1 MAQTSAEKYG
11 IRKSILLNAFWV
23 PLHFQDT
30 ALITIAVP
38 AAVVQLAPQD
48 HVRVFAVIAALVS
61 FVSMIVPPIAGA
73 ISDRLRRRG
82 VPRRIPILIGA
93 AVDVICLI
101 MMAEVHD
108 LGLFMTFLLLATIGA
123 NISLAAY
130 QALFPEAVPQAA
142 WGSVSGIRSVAM
154 VVGTIVGLGVA
165 AGTIPDSTF
174 IGIAVAIF
182 LGAFTL
188 FAIAEH
194 PIPDQPEEHA
204 HVSDWHDFT
213 IVFIARGFLAFGL
226 ALLMTFVLYFFRDI
240 LKVSNPSGA
249 TGLVAFASLFGAIAS
264 GIYLGWLSDR
274 VPRKI
279 VVALSG
285 IPMILAAAG
294 FALLPQERWMYAFG
308 VLFGIGF
315 GGIMS
320 TGWALAI
327 DSVPKLRD
335 VARDLGIWGI
345 AQNFPAVIAPL
356 AGGLILNAYHGSIGG
371 YRVLFFAAAASFA
384 LGSVSVL
391 AVGKR
396 PIIPWWGVPGRIGSG
411 IFVGAY
417 MRIAYRV
424 RSWGKLPSPRGTA
437 LIVANHQVEIDLMPP
452 FAAFMLTGGWRTPVM
467 SASARSM
474 YEPGFMALR
483 VPWMWRL
490 MRNVN
495 LGWLFE
501 GLGLMPLENEL
512 QSRTIARWSWDV
524 QRRHGV
530 LALKDIFKPAA
541 IEQSEF
547 AELTSQDLFS
557 GSYFRKAQEAQVRL
571 SDLQVKY
578 RKEAFDDMRNGVE
591 RDLQRIENHL
601 RRGAT
606 FFVTPEGEYTRD
618 GAMLRF
624 RGIWDR
630 LAPLVNEVY
639 LVAISYDPFVG
650 RRLSE
655 LYRIVPLRDKNN
667 VVGELQAAR
676 PVTTSALLSEWLAKR
691 TDAFT
696 ESDAASAV
704 EARLQSLPK
713 ELFVDPELRKSPRRL
728 VRAALRN
735 LENHGII
742 VRQDGLLTLGN
753 RRKHPHFP
761 DVDDII
767 AFQATFMAET
777 LHGLGQTKSPD
788 STRLISVS

>member
-1 MAQTSAEKYG
+1 MAQSATEKYG
-11 IRKSILLNAFWV
+11 IRKSLLLNAYWV

-38 AAVVQLAPQD
+38 AAVVQMTPQD

-73 ISDRLRRRG
+73 ISDRLRRQG
-82 VPRRIPILIGA
+82 VPRRVPILIGA
-93 AVDVICLI
+93 ALDVACLI
-101 MMAEVHD
+101 MMAEVHN
-108 LGLFMTFLLLATIGA
+108 LGLFMTFLLLATVGA

-174 IGIAVAIF
+174 IGIAVAIG

-213 IVFIARGFLAFGL
+213 IVFVARGFLAFGL

-240 LKVSNPSGA
+240 LHVSNPSGA

-294 FALLPQERWMYAFG
+294 FASLPQERWMYVFG

-356 AGGLILNAYHGSIGG
+356 AGGLILNAYHGSITG
-371 YRVLFFAAAASFA
+371 YRFLFFAAAASFA

-417 MRIAYRV
+417 MRFAYRV
-424 RSWGKLPSPRGTA
+424 RSWGKLPAHRGPA
-437 LIVANHQVEIDLMPP
+437 LIVANHQVEIDLMAP
-452 FAAFMLTGGWRTPVM
+452 FAVFMLTGGWRTPVL

-474 YEPGFMALR
+474 YEPGWMALR
-483 VPWMWRL
+483 LPWMWRI
-490 MRNVN
+490 MHNVN

-501 GLGLMPLENEL
+501 GLGLLPLENEL
-512 QSRTIARWSWDV
+512 QSRSIARWSWDV

-530 LALKDIFKPAA
+530 LPLKEIFKPSA
-541 IEQSEF
+541 IEQTGF
-547 AELTSQDLFS
+547 AELTSEDLFS
-557 GSYFRKAQEAQVRL
+557 GKYFQKAQETQVRL

-578 RKEAFDDMRNGVE
+578 RKEAFDDMRGGVE
-591 RDLQRIENHL
+591 RDLQRIENTL
-601 RRGAT
+601 QRGAT

-630 LAPLVNEVY
+630 LAPLAGEVY

-655 LYRIVPLRDKNN
+655 MYRIVPLRDKSH
-667 VVGELQAAR
+667 VVAELQAAR
-676 PVTTSALLSEWLAKR
+676 PVTTSALLSEWLAHR
-691 TDAFT
+691 EGAFT
-696 ESDAASAV
+696 EAEAGAAV
-704 EARLQSLPK
+704 EARLQSLPG
-713 ELFVDPELRKSPRRL
+713 ELFVDPELRADPRGM
-728 VRAALRN
+728 VSAAMRN
-735 LENHGII
+735 LEKHGI
-742 VRQDGLLTLGN
+742 VERQGGRFVLS
-753 RRKHPHFP
+753 RHRKHPHFP

-767 AFQATFMAET
+767 AFQATFIGET
-777 LHGLGQTKSPD
+777 LQGLAQTKSP
-788 STRLISVS
+788 SAAPLVSA